1 MSQNFEVDTVLNH
14 PMKFFDI
21 YEDITIELPVPVTIN
36 IIKLEINKVIRR
48 VNDEI
53 GLHKDLIQV
62 STGSLNTS
70 IDGMS
75 TTAIESE
82 STTNIDAIGRFKFG
96 WDWNTTENR
105 LRLSDDVME
114 VLEVFLEDVE
124 WEQVDYP
131 KVKDSDNS
139 SDKIF
144 AQVGRWLYF
153 PVDLSTE
160 TDILRIRVKRQYSFV
175 DQVLD
180 KDQIIDVP
188 ETYRQLLI
196 SGVVI
201 ALTSRPKYKD
211 VDIFNVN
218 KEIFEREYINLR
230 TQYNNLEPSYESR
243 DMTYKY

>member
-1 MSQNFEVDTVLNH
+1 MINYDQDTVELH
-14 PMKFFDI
+14 PMKFMDI
-21 YEDITIELPVPVTIN
+21 YKDIAVELPVQPNIN
-36 IIKLEINKVIRR
+36 IVRIEINKVIRR
-48 VNDEI
+48 INDEI
-53 GLHKDLIQV
+53 GLFKQLIKV
-62 STGSLNTS
+62 TPGTITKS
-70 IDGMS
+70 IDGM
-75 TTAIESE
+75 TTTVIQSM
-82 STTNIDAIGRFKFG
+82 STTNIEDFGRFKWD
-96 WDWNTTENR
+96 WDWNTTEYR

>member
-1 MSQNFEVDTVLNH
+1 MINYDQDTVELH
-14 PMKFFDI
+14 PMKFMDI
-21 YEDITIELPVPVTIN
+21 YKDIAVELPVQPNIN
-36 IIKLEINKVIRR
+36 IVRIEINKVIRR
-48 VNDEI
+48 INDEI
-53 GLHKDLIQV
+53 GLFKQLIKV
-62 STGSLNTS
+62 TPGTITKS
-70 IDGMS
+70 IDGM
-75 TTAIESE
+75 TTTVIQSL
-82 STTNIDAIGRFKFG
+82 STTNIEDFGRFKWD
-96 WDWNTTENR
+96 WDWNTTEYR

-175 DQVLD
+175 NQVLD

>member
-1 MSQNFEVDTVLNH
+1 MINYDQDTVELH
-14 PMKFFDI
+14 PMKFMDI
-21 YEDITIELPVPVTIN
+21 YKDIAVELPAQPNIN
-36 IIKLEINKVIRR
+36 IVRIEINKVIRR
-48 VNDEI
+48 INDEI
-53 GLHKDLIQV
+53 GLFKQLIKV
-62 STGSLNTS
+62 TPGTITKA
-70 IDGMS
+70 IDGM
-75 TTAIESE
+75 TTTEIESL
-82 STTNIDAIGRFKFG
+82 STTNIEDFGRFKWD
-96 WDWNTTENR
+96 WDWNTAENR

-160 TDILRIRVKRQYSFV
+160 TDILRLRVKRQYSFV
-175 DQVLD
+175 DQVTD
-180 KDQIIDVP
+180 KDQIVDVP

-218 KEIFEREYINLR
+218 KEIFEREYTNLKF
-230 TQYNNLEPSYESR
+230 QYDNLEASYESR
-243 DMTYKY
+243 DMTYKH

>member
-1 MSQNFEVDTVLNH
+1 MINYDQDTVELH
-14 PMKFFDI
+14 PMKFMDI
-21 YEDITIELPVPVTIN
+21 YKDIAVELPVQPNIN
-36 IIKLEINKVIRR
+36 IVRIEINKVIRR
-48 VNDEI
+48 INDEI
-53 GLHKDLIQV
+53 GLFKQLIKV
-62 STGSLNTS
+62 TPGTITKS
-70 IDGMS
+70 IDGMTTTVIQSLS
-75 TTAIESE
+75 TTKIE
-82 STTNIDAIGRFKFG
+82 DFGRFKWD
-96 WDWNTTENR
+96 WDWNTTEYR

-230 TQYNNLEPSYESR
+230 AQYNNLEPSYESR

>member
-1 MSQNFEVDTVLNH
+1 MINYNQDTVELH
-14 PMKFFDI
+14 PMKFMDI
-21 YEDITIELPVPVTIN
+21 YKDIAVELPAQPNIN
-36 IIKLEINKVIRR
+36 IVRIEINKVIRR
-48 VNDEI
+48 INDEI
-53 GLHKDLIQV
+53 GLFKQLIKV
-62 STGSLNTS
+62 TPGTITKS
-70 IDGMS
+70 IDGM
-75 TTAIESE
+75 TTTVIQSL
-82 STTNIDAIGRFKFG
+82 STTNIEDFGRFKWD
-96 WDWNTTENR
+96 WDWNTAENR

-160 TDILRIRVKRQYSFV
+160 TDILRLRVKRQYSFV
-175 DQVLD
+175 DQVTD
-180 KDQIIDVP
+180 KDQIVDVP

-218 KEIFEREYINLR
+218 KEIFEREYTNLKF
-230 TQYNNLEPSYESR
+230 QYDNLEASYESR